1 MKWIKKLCIGCGYS
15 AWNEGQPKFC
25 WASKKWW
32 PKHFVTF
39 FLWKNDIRY
48 QYINNFQINCFLSIT
63 LKFILSLVSR
73 GLGALQGNFG
83 TGVQLKLRKHPNA
96 YIAIKWNLNLFVITF
111 LTTLTPM
118 AMVVWRNDASPS
130 DGVNKRLVCVRG
142 DQCHDHI
149 KDIRKRVD

>member
-1 MKWIKKLCIGCGYS
+1 MRASYGWPQKKLES
-15 AWNEGQPKFC
+15 LVQMAQ
-25 WASKKWW
+25 WW

-39 FLWKNDIRY
+39 FLWKKDIRY
-48 QYINNFQINCFLSIT
+48 QYINSFQINCFLSIT

-73 GLGALQGNFG
+73 ELGGLFKVILVG
-83 TGVQLKLRKHPNA
+83 TGVQLKLRKHPNV
-96 YIAIKWNLNLFVITF
+96 YIAIKWNLNLLVITF
-111 LTTLTPM
+111 LTTLTPL
-118 AMVVWRNDASPS
+118 ARVVLRNDASPS